1 MVDSIRDRESLKADR
16 RSGVLYLVIGLIL
29 LVLIFCVLAS
39 CDSNSLGSIIDAPSF
54 IFVLALQLFAL
65 ACGGQLLNFANG
77 ISMLFNIRKYSKEE
91 LKPKLSE
98 FEYAINMGQKAAV
111 LAGAMVTIF
120 GVINVIRVLW
130 IDNFPMVGPN
140 LAVAFIALFYGVAF
154 AFLLMPI
161 KSRIHKMMM

>member
-39 CDSNSLGSIIDAPSF
+39 WDSNSLGSIIDAPSF

-91 LKPKLSE
+91 LKPKLSK
-98 FEYAINMGQKAAV
+98 NC
-111 LAGAMVTIF
+111 
-120 GVINVIRVLW
+120 R
-130 IDNFPMVGPN
+130 
-140 LAVAFIALFYGVAF
+140 
-154 AFLLMPI
+154 
-161 KSRIHKMMM
+161 S